1 MSIAISVIGGIALI
15 IYSLIHYIRNRKKE
29 GFKKS
34 NVWIPLIS
42 GLLLLIVSFPAASAS
57 EERDQLQKKYNKVSN
72 ENADLNSKV
81 NDLQAQLDEAKA
93 QAKNTAAKN
102 DESSKDEET
111 DQAVTTVSE
120 PEKPKTTT
128 LGTGS
133 FYVGKDIDPGRYTVS
148 TQSQFGNFFVYDEN
162 GIPTVNE
169 ILGTDSQAVNNVT
182 VDLKDGQKIE
192 ISGIQSVT
200 FSPK

>member
-1 MSIAISVIGGIALI
+1 MAAITQDRDDL
-15 IYSLIHYIRNRKKE
+15 KK
-29 GFKKS
+29 
-34 NVWIPLIS
+34 
-42 GLLLLIVSFPAASAS
+42 AY
-57 EERDQLQKKYNKVSN
+57 DKVSS
-72 ENADLNSKV
+72 ENADLNLKV
-81 NDLQAQLDEAKA
+81 DDLQAKLDKAKA
-93 QAKNTAAKN
+93 EKTATKT
-102 DESSKDEET
+102 DESSKDETT
-111 DQAVTTVSE
+111 DQAVATVSE

-169 ILGTDSQAVNNVT
+169 ILGTDSQAVNNIT

-200 FSPK
+200 FSPKE

>member
-1 MSIAISVIGGIALI
+1 MAPIGILVGLIFI
-15 IYSLIHYIRNRKKE
+15 IYSIVHFVRNRKKE
-29 GFKKS
+29 DFRKS
-34 NVWIPLIS
+34 NFLIPLVS
-42 GLLLLIVSFPAASAS
+42 GVLLFFISFPMAAITQD
-57 EERDQLQKKYNKVSN
+57 RDDLKKAYDKVSS
-72 ENADLNSKV
+72 ENADLNLKV
-81 NDLQAQLDEAKA
+81 DDLQAKLDKAKA
-93 QAKNTAAKN
+93 EKTATKT
-102 DESSKDEET
+102 DESSKDETT
-111 DQAVTTVSE
+111 DQAVATVSE

-169 ILGTDSQAVNNVT
+169 ILGTDSQAVNNIT

-200 FSPK
+200 FSPKE